1 MQITQIEEQEEQ
13 EKQWISNTEKTSFVW
28 KFFQAKTNDHALQEL
43 LQQKLHNEVTDW
55 IVTDRLPFNTSYVE
69 ETCIYA
75 FITNDLWTSRAKT
88 RYIGI
93 TCHWLTQL
101 CDILVCV
108 EKILY
113 SHIRTYICETIK
125 EKLKVLGLEKKVNV
139 AVTDNGSNM
148 LKQLMNKM
156 VYVKLNQFFE
166 SPKQIE
172 RLEDARR
179 EIIRQ
184 EEQIANET
192 GLLPFVENNENIDE
206 NNQHEKNK
214 H

>member
-28 KFFQAKTNDHALQEL
+28 KFFQAKTNDHALQ
-43 LQQKLHNEVTDW
+43 
-55 IVTDRLPFNTSYVE
+55 SYVE

-156 VYVKLNQFFE
+156 FFE